1 MGETPPKFL
10 DLSCEDCGTRF
21 RIRPTK
27 GRLPKGPVE
36 CPSCGKHVF
45 IEQAPLGVP
54 ATAVF
59 RSHKGSKS
67 EEARLEEVLAS
78 LPKSA
83 AANGTLL
90 GMAVPISLQP
100 EPRPSLNERTAVAT
114 GELFPDSSDFDYG
127 ERVVSHT
134 PTQKMLGLDE
144 HSESAYNNRTK
155 APWESESLKKAARQA
170 NIVEKINPRKT
181 QPNLETAIQATNIE
195 LSSKSDV
202 FADEPSDPAKSEAFA
217 REITKSSTSGERP
230 KLADLLKQVREKR
243 GPFVTPLPAFPG
255 PKAQAT
261 PSAADDDFLPDAEEL
276 AADLGLSMPSG
287 VLSPNN
293 AKDNRMTPFGKAR
306 AETVVRALESH
317 GMAAEKTGSG
327 FIRIPTAEIL
337 DLIGT
342 GTYRLQVE
350 NVVYEP
356 IDEVGIRRLVRTE
369 FLTGDELV
377 AERGGDWTPMRVH
390 AFFSKS
396 TAPIAPTAPIE
407 QLTTELEISDAEA
420 VEDLFE
426 PPAVLGDSDSS
437 GELFPTIGH
446 LSPDQSAEIELSYAE
461 SSSSEISVDDDVP
474 ESVDAPMTAE
484 LDLDDLDVLEVVQ
497 GSSPPEPP
505 AVLDTALAKPS
516 SFRPVWLVVG
526 LVALAGVLVGSVFR
540 SQIFG
545 SNDASIDL
553 PIAETTPELVPPLVA
568 PTTAAQIAGA
578 TATAAQVVEVTE
590 EVPEVVEQVVE
601 VAMDGVRRLSAAE
614 FTEPTL
620 GKEGKTPIIKFS
632 LNGLPMTFIADTG
645 ESQRSFRSNLAV
657 AALCRAAACGI
668 DFAKTQEAF
677 LASDELKTLG
687 FELNGAVTKVKD
699 IDGIKG
705 VLRWDVQGAAQLPL
719 AELTSV
725 WRKWMGLNDQDLD
738 KAVFESESDLVKAIG
753 QERTTALLAQAGQLR
768 VRDLVKQ
775 ISNVLVLDYLTN
787 NFERFESGQGPT
799 TWNLAVKN
807 GKVVSLDDGGAFQS
821 RASTRIKGRFSWV
834 EKFDKTMF
842 DSLAQLNR
850 EAIEPTLI
858 PEATAA
864 ERVALRVF
872 WKQQQAY
879 VDHVKKETLRRPDAL
894 FF

>member
-1 MGETPPKFL
+1 MGDTPPEFL

-36 CPSCGKHVF
+36 CPSCGNHIP
-45 IEQAPLGVP
+45 IELAPSAVP
-54 ATAVF
+54 AAAVF
-59 RSHKGSKS
+59 RSRKGTKS
-67 EEARLEEVLAS
+67 EELRLKEVLAS
-78 LPKSA
+78 LPESA
-83 AANGTLL
+83 ATNGTLL
-90 GMAVPISLQP
+90 GMAKPDALKS
-100 EPRPSLNERTAVAT
+100 EPRPRLDESTAAAT
-114 GELFPDSSDFDYG
+114 DDLFPDSSDFDYG
-127 ERVVSHT
+127 EPVVSHT
-134 PTQKMLGLDE
+134 PTHKMFALDE

-155 APWESESLKKAARQA
+155 APWESESLNQAARQA
-170 NIVEKINPRKT
+170 NIVAKINPRKT
-181 QPNLETAIQATNIE
+181 QPNLQAAIQATNIE
-195 LSSKSDV
+195 LSSKSDA
-202 FADEPSDPAKSEAFA
+202 FADEPSDPTKAEAFA
-217 REITKSSTSGERP
+217 RQKTKSSTLGERP

-243 GPFVTPLPAFPG
+243 GPFITPPPLM
-255 PKAQAT
+255 
-261 PSAADDDFLPDAEEL
+261 PSSPLHAEASASAEDDNFLPSDQEL
-276 AADLGLSMPSG
+276 AADLGLSMPSDA
-287 VLSPNN
+287 VSPDNS
-293 AKDNRMTPFGKAR
+293 KDNRMTPFGKAR

-377 AERGGDWTPMRVH
+377 AERGGDWTPMRDH
-390 AFFSKS
+390 AFFSQPK
-396 TAPIAPTAPIE
+396 APNEPMTM
-407 QLTTELEISDAEA
+407 ELEISDAEA
-420 VEDLFE
+420 IEELFE
-426 PPAVLGDSDSS
+426 PPAVLGRSDSS

-446 LSPDQSAEIELSYAE
+446 LSPDQSAEIESSYAE
-461 SSSSEISVDDDVP
+461 HSSSEISVDDDVP
-474 ESVDAPMTAE
+474 ESVDAPLTAE
-484 LDLDDLDVLEVVQ
+484 LDLDDLDDLEIIQ
-497 GSSPPEPP
+497 ATSPPETPVVED
-505 AVLDTALAKPS
+505 AQKARPS
-516 SFRPVWLVVG
+516 SFRPVWLVIG

-545 SNDASIDL
+545 SNDASIDP
-553 PIAETTPELVPPLVA
+553 PITETTPELVPPLVA
-568 PTTAAQIAGA
+568 PTTAAQIAVV
-578 TATAAQVVEVTE
+578 TATAAQVVEVVE
-590 EVPEVVEQVVE
+590 EVPKVAVEEIPVEVV
-601 VAMDGVRRLSAAE
+601 ADGVRRLSASE
-614 FTEPTL
+614 INGPTL
-620 GKEGKTPIIKFS
+620 SKEGKTPVIKFS
-632 LNGLPMTFIADTG
+632 LDGKPVTFIADTG
-645 ESQRSFRSNLAV
+645 ESQRSYRSNLAV

-677 LASDELKTLG
+677 VASADLKSLG
-687 FELNGAVTKVKD
+687 LELNGAVTKVD
-699 IDGIKG
+699 EVDGIQG
-705 VLRWDVQGAAQLPL
+705 ALRWDVQGAAQLPL
-719 AELTSV
+719 ADLTSV
-725 WRKWMGLNDQDLD
+725 WRKWMGLNDEDLD
-738 KAVFESESDLVKAIG
+738 KAVSESESDLVKAIG
-753 QERTTALLAQAGQLR
+753 QERTTALLAQAGQIR

-842 DSLAQLNR
+842 ESLAQLDR
-850 EAIEPTLI
+850 EAIEPTLL
-858 PEATAA
+858 PDATAA